1 MCVSCVTCLAGGYA
15 GAVGI
20 SSATSA
26 GTRSFSRAL
35 ALLVAGTYFMEI
47 LDGTIIATAAAG
59 MAADL
64 HVRPVDLNLA
74 MTAYLITLAVG
85 IPISGWLAERF
96 GARKVFTA
104 AIAVFTA
111 ASLLCALSPN
121 LAFLC
126 AARMLQGMGGA
137 MMVPVGRLVVLR
149 DADRKEFLEAIA
161 YLTWPALVAPV
172 IAPALGG
179 LLTTYASWHWIFLIN
194 VPLGIVAQ
202 VVALRV
208 VPDIRARKVPP
219 PDWIGFVLCGAS
231 LAALVIG
238 LEQVGSAPTPWAGV
252 VLWLLL
258 ALAGGTAAL
267 WWFRRSRH
275 PLLDLRAL
283 RIPTFRSGNGGGAVY
298 RLVINAV
305 PFVLPLMFMVGFGW
319 TAFEAGL
326 MTMAVF
332 AGNVLI
338 KPATSPLI
346 RRLGFRNVLLLS
358 NAGGALV
365 LGWCALLGPGT
376 PLAVIAAALFASGV
390 LRSIGFSAYNTLQ
403 FADVPKARMS
413 GANTLSSTIAQV
425 ATGLGVA
432 VGALILRAAGALLA
446 GAAPVASFQWTFA
459 VLAVLMLCPVV
470 EVLLMHRSAG
480 EVVRTR

>member
-1 MCVSCVTCLAGGYA
+1 
-15 GAVGI
+15 
-20 SSATSA
+20 
-26 GTRSFSRAL
+26 
-35 ALLVAGTYFMEI
+35 MEI
-47 LDGTIIATAAAG
+47 LDGTIIATAAPSI
-59 MAADL
+59 AADL
-64 HVRPVDLNLA
+64 NVRPVDINLA

-96 GARKVFTA
+96 GARRVFTA
-104 AIAVFTA
+104 AIAVFTV

-121 LAFLC
+121 LAVLC
-126 AARMLQGMGGA
+126 VARMLQGLGGA

-161 YLTWPALVAPV
+161 YLTWPALIAPV
-172 IAPALGG
+172 LAPVLGG
-179 LLTTYASWHWIFLIN
+179 LIVSYASWHWIFLIN
-194 VPLGIVAQ
+194 VPLGIVAFL
-202 VVALRV
+202 VAVKV

-219 PDWIGFVLCGAS
+219 PDWVGFLLCGTA

-238 LEQVGSAPTPWAGV
+238 MELVGSAPTPWAAV

-258 ALAGGTAAL
+258 FLACAAAAL
-267 WWFRRSRH
+267 WWFKRSLH

-283 RIPTFRSGNGGGAVY
+283 RIHTFRVGNGGGAVY

-305 PFVLPLMFMVGFGW
+305 PFLLPLMFMLGFGW
-319 TAFEAGL
+319 GAFEAGL

-346 RRLGFRNVLLLS
+346 RRLGFHRVLLLS
-358 NAGGALV
+358 NLGGAVV
-365 LGWCALLGPGT
+365 LGACAFLNPDT
-376 PLAVIAAALFASGV
+376 PPAAIAAVLFASGV

-403 FADVPKARMS
+403 FVDVPKSRMAD
-413 GANTLSSTIAQV
+413 ANTLSSTIAQI

-432 VGALILRAAGALLA
+432 VGALLLRAAQSLLA
-446 GAAPVASFQWTFA
+446 PDAAPVAGYQVTFA
-459 VLAVLMLCPVV
+459 ALAVIMVYPVV
-470 EVLLMHRSAG
+470 EALLMPRTAG
-480 EVVRTR
+480 DLVRTR

>member
-1 MCVSCVTCLAGGYA
+1 MRLATPA
-15 GAVGI
+15 G
-20 SSATSA
+20 SS
-26 GTRSFSRAL
+26 SFSRAL

-47 LDGTIIATAAAG
+47 LDGTIISTAAPAI
-59 MAADL
+59 AADL
-64 HVRPVDLNLA
+64 HVRAVDINLA

-96 GARKVFTA
+96 GARRVFTA
-104 AIAVFTA
+104 AIAVFTI

-126 AARMLQGMGGA
+126 VARMLQGLGGA

-161 YLTWPALVAPV
+161 YLTWPALIAPV
-172 IAPALGG
+172 LAPVVGG
-179 LLTTYASWHWIFLIN
+179 LLVSYASWHWIFLIN
-194 VPLGIVAQ
+194 VPLGIVAFI
-202 VVALRV
+202 VATRV

-219 PDWIGFVLCGAS
+219 PDWVGFGLCGVA

-238 LEQVGSAPTPWAGV
+238 MELIGSAPTPWAAV
-252 VLWLLL
+252 VLCLL
-258 ALAGGTAAL
+258 ASLAGVAGAL
-267 WWFRRSRH
+267 WWFRRALH

-283 RIPTFRSGNGGGAVY
+283 RIHTFRVGNGGGALY
-298 RLVINAV
+298 RMVINAV
-305 PFVLPLMFMVGFGW
+305 PFLLPLMFMLGFGW

-346 RRLGFRNVLLLS
+346 RRFGFRNVLLLS
-358 NAGGALV
+358 NIGGALV
-365 LGWCALLGPGT
+365 LVACALMNPET
-376 PLAVIAAALFASGV
+376 PLAVIAVVLFASGV

-403 FADVPKARMS
+403 FVDVPKAGMVD
-413 GANTLSSTIAQV
+413 ANTLSSTIAQI
-425 ATGLGVA
+425 ATGLGIA
-432 VGALILRAAGALLA
+432 VGALLLRGAQSLLASDLPAVASYQVTFAALAVIMLVPVVEALFMHRAAGDL
-446 GAAPVASFQWTFA
+446 
-459 VLAVLMLCPVV
+459 
-470 EVLLMHRSAG
+470 
-480 EVVRTR
+480 VRAR